1 MKSLRKKGVFTF
13 DFDSKEDK
21 FIKFVN
27 YHKAICSNENEHGK
41 LNFNGCSIGIFLKLN
56 ILFAK
61 NKTWRRFSQRFIYLW
76 CIHAHLKKSFFQKW
90 HFNQNDVTMD
100 HLITDNKIEN
110 LMIIIKSMKSYVF
123 VDSID
128 LSKQNKTTCK
138 ESEHAVNSTL
148 KNLVTELQKY
158 EIIIV
163 RSPSL
168 KGKIQA
174 DYDGDFNQ

>member
-56 ILFAK
+56 ILVILLM
-61 NKTWRRFSQRFIYLW
+61 IY
-76 CIHAHLKKSFFQKW
+76 SFFQKW

-110 LMIIIKSMKSYVF
+110 LMIIIKGDNKEDDVILCPKFIVLKKKTKNVTYDLNLRYGSGKGPIVF
-123 VDSID
+123 
-128 LSKQNKTTCK
+128 
-138 ESEHAVNSTL
+138 SEFIFD
-148 KNLVTELQKY
+148 K
-158 EIIIV
+158 
-163 RSPSL
+163 
-168 KGKIQA
+168 
-174 DYDGDFNQ
+174 